1 MKTSTNKQ
9 SGFTLVELLVVIAII
24 GILIS
29 LLLPAVQ
36 AAREAA
42 RRMQCSNNF
51 KQYGLALHNYHDA
64 NKNFPASRSAV
75 GLSAIGFDGI
85 TPQNGNWFS
94 TTVKLFPYMEQS
106 ARYDA
111 IVEACSRPQGASPGR
126 IRNNW
131 TEDASFK
138 GAIST
143 ILCPSD
149 PNAFSPCPY
158 RGREMGRSNIVT
170 CRGDAAMDTEGFPS
184 TGATAVNSPR
194 LADTA
199 VSAARNRSV
208 FAPITWRGLSY
219 LSDGTSNTLAASE
232 AVSVTTDGYCLDVK
246 GGISVVPGMIVEV
259 GVLNPSLCAA
269 NRDPDNPKMMKGPTV
284 FNTWRAGRFAGG
296 SITESGFHTILPP
309 NSPSCMGTTNDES
322 WGVMSA
328 TSHHTGGI
336 NALCFDGSCHF
347 ISETINAGNP
357 NANQVVSGRTNYG
370 VWGAIGSPN
379 GGESES
385 MP

>member
-1 MKTSTNKQ
+1 MKTVTNKQ

-42 RRMQCSNNF
+42 RRMQCTNNF

-75 GLSAIGFDGI
+75 GLSATNLDG
-85 TPQNGNWFS
+85 TPRNGNWFS
-94 TTVKLFPYMEQS
+94 CTVKLFPYMEQS
-106 ARYDA
+106 ARYEEL
-111 IVEACSRPQGASPGR
+111 VQACSRTTGR
-126 IRNNW
+126 IANNW
-131 TEDASFK
+131 TEDASMK
-138 GAIST
+138 GVIST

-158 RGREMGRSNIVT
+158 RGRDFGRCNIVI
-170 CRGDAAMDTEGFPS
+170 CRGDAAMDTEGFPT
-184 TGATAVNSPR
+184 TGVTSVNSPK
-194 LADTA
+194 LADPDD
-199 VSAARNRSV
+199 SAARNRSV

-219 LSDGTSNTLAASE
+219 LSDGTSNSLAASE

-246 GGISVVPGMIVEV
+246 GGISTLPGMIVAT
-259 GVLNPSLCAA
+259 GVLNPSICAA
-269 NRDPDNPKMMKGPTV
+269 NRDPDNPKMMKGPTG
-284 FNTWRAGRFAGG
+284 FNTWRASRFAGG
-296 SITESGFHTILPP
+296 SVTESGFHTILPP
-309 NSPSCMGTTNDES
+309 NSPSCMGRGDDES
-322 WGVMSA
+322 WGIMSA
-328 TSHHTGGI
+328 TSHHTGGV

-370 VWGAIGSPN
+370 IWGAIGSPN
-379 GGESES
+379 GGESEA